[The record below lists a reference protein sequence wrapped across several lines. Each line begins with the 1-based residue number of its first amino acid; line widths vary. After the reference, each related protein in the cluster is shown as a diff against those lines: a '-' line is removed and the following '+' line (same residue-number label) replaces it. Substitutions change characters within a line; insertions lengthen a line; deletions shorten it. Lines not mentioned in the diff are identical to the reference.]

1 MLDQVALWAGRSATW
16 KNKRNEA
23 VLTFPEAAV
32 FPEPIER
39 DAGKQRLKENFGP

>member
-1 MLDQVALWAGRSATW
+1 MLDQVAFWAGRSATW
-16 KNKRNEA
+16 KNEWNEA

-39 DAGKQRLKENFGP
+39 DAGEAETKGEF